1 MESETSTIPFP
12 LRVAVVGLQTFTILA
27 IVLVSMAVLIA
38 MFWKNILVQNI
49 VQTLIKIFP
58 VHRLVNLDRFKK
70 THVQEKIDTDHCA
83 ICYCDID
90 KEVKSNCGHVFCGDC
105 LIQFWHSKKQQKIN
119 CPLCR
124 CDVNV
129 LVPSFALQ
137 QPDQNPEHEEML
149 VNINKYNIACS
160 NCPTTILQLV
170 LGSPDSMKMFLE
182 SLPARKSF
190 IKAFKMF
197 VAFLYG
203 LGMIIYLISPS
214 EEIPEHEVMFGLI
227 DESASF
233 IYLFLYIILLFILV
247 A

>member
-1 MESETSTIPFP
+1 MESESLDIPFP
-12 LRVAVVGLQTFTILA
+12 LRLAVVGLQTFTILA
-27 IVLVSMAVLIA
+27 IGLVSMAVLIA
-38 MFWKNILVQNI
+38 MFWKNILVRSTF
-49 VQTLIKIFP
+49 QTLIKVFP
-58 VHRLVNLDRFKK
+58 VHRLIKLDLFKK
-70 THVQEKIDTDHCA
+70 THVSDKIDTDHCA

-105 LIQFWHSKKQQKIN
+105 LIKFWHSKKQQKIN

-137 QPDQNPEHEEML
+137 QPDQSAEHEEML
-149 VNINKYNIACS
+149 VHINKYNIACS

-190 IKAFKMF
+190 IRAFKLF

-214 EEIPEHEVMFGLI
+214 EEVPEHHMMFGWV
-227 DESASF
+227 DESASL